1 MTQIFGSSGS
11 LFKRETHGR
20 MKYYEIGILAG
31 SLAVF
36 LGTPFV
42 PTSVYVKFFSTP
54 LTALLLL
61 TLLLVIVSFS
71 TVGAVGAALAIGALF
86 VEQRRRVISLAQKTV
101 EGSQKK
107 ELYTEQIKTAAP
119 VVPSE
124 VHPVPDFPDDTMI
137 KSGGEDQT
145 NEFEA
150 EGWSINHKRDLN
162 AD

>member
-1 MTQIFGSSGS
+1 
-11 LFKRETHGR
+11 
-20 MKYYEIGILAG
+20 MKYYEIGILLG

-42 PTSVYVKFFSTP
+42 PTAVYVTFFSTP
-54 LTALLLL
+54 FTALFLL
-61 TLLLVIVSFS
+61 TLLLVVVSFS
-71 TVGAVGAALAIGALF
+71 TPAAVAFTLAIGALF
-86 VEQRRRVISLAQKTV
+86 VEHRRRVISLAQKSV
-101 EGSQKK
+101 EGSQRK
-107 ELYTEQIKTAAP
+107 EIYTEQLTPAAP

-124 VHPVPDFPDDTMI
+124 VHPVPDFPDDAMV
-137 KSGGEDQT
+137 KSGADNQT

>member
-1 MTQIFGSSGS
+1 
-11 LFKRETHGR
+11 
-20 MKYYEIGILAG
+20 MKYYEIGILGG

-42 PTSVYVKFFSTP
+42 PTAVYVNLFSTP
-54 LTALLLL
+54 FTAFFLL

-71 TVGAVGAALAIGALF
+71 TPAGIAFGLAAGALF
-86 VEQRRRVISLAQKTV
+86 VEHRRRVISLAQK
-101 EGSQKK
+101 SSDSSKK
-107 ELYTEQIKTAAP
+107 KDLYTEQLKAAAP
-119 VVPSE
+119 VVPTE
-124 VHPVPDFPDDTMI
+124 VHPLPDLPEDTQVQ
-137 KSGGEDQT
+137 SSTEDQT